1 MCVARSMLNNILRS
15 GYNYI
20 MLIKSNGTLY
30 TLSRMQSLSSGIFF
44 GKSEPSE
51 FLEMV
56 NGYPS
61 NVGYFTLN
69 YENHVILVG
78 ILLSKTTLVL
88 EHNFLGQC
96 IKRVCC
102 GCVLV

>member
-1 MCVARSMLNNILRS
+1 MVLF
-15 GYNYI
+15 
-20 MLIKSNGTLY
+20 TP
-30 TLSRMQSLSSGIFF
+30 SLGCNLCQVEFF
-44 GKSEPSE
+44 GKSDPFE